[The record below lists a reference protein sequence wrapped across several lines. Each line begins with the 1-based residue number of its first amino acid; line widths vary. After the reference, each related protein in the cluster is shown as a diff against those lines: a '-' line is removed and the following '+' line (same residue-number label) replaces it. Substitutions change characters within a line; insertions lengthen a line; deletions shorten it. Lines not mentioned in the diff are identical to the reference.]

1 MFHDLDA
8 TLAALLTD
16 PSAPSELRD
25 AETSFITPGKDYNPG
40 PATLNFFLHGLREN
54 RDLRSSVPIV
64 KPSDHHYLKSAPPTR
79 MDCTYLV
86 TAWSSK
92 SGELKIA
99 EEHRL
104 LGAALLWL
112 SRFPTVPDT
121 VLHGSLRDPPQL
133 YAVTMELAQTQA
145 DESLAHFWSAL
156 GIAPRS
162 TFPLTVTIAMQY
174 SPQVQEE
181 LPRVE
186 AIDIR
191 GVSTV
196 HPVLTGRILDAALT
210 PVPGADITVV
220 EKNQRTTSDQRG
232 GFVFD
237 DLSFGTYTLLIRVH
251 DHADVQ
257 ETITYRAA
265 GQVHN
270 VHLPAP

>member
-8 TLAALLTD
+8 TLAALLAD

-40 PATLNFFLHGLREN
+40 PATVNFFLHGLQEN
-54 RDLRSSVPIV
+54 RDLRSSVPIM
-64 KPSDHHYLKSAPPTR
+64 KPIDDHYLKSAPPIR

-92 SGELKIA
+92 TGELKVA
-99 EEHRL
+99 EEHHL
-104 LGAALLWL
+104 LGAAVLWL

-121 VLHGSLRDPPQL
+121 MLQGSLKDPPQL
-133 YAVTMELAQTQA
+133 YAVTMQLAQTKA

-162 TFPLTVTIAMQY
+162 TFTLTATIAMQS
-174 SPQVQEE
+174 SPQVEE

-186 AIDIR
+186 TIDIH
-191 GVSTV
+191 GVSMV
-196 HPVLTGRILDAALT
+196 HPALTGRVLDAALA

-220 EKNQRTTSDQRG
+220 EKNQHTTSDQRG
-232 GFVFD
+232 RFVFG
-237 DLSFGTYTLLIRVH
+237 DLPFGTYTLLIRVQ
-251 DHADVQ
+251 DHPDVQ

-265 GQVHN
+265 RQVHN